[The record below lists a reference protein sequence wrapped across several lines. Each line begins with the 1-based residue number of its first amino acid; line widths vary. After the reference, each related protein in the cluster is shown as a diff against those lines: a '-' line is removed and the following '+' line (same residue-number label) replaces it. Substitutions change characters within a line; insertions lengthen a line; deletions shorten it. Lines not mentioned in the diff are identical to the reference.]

1 MPTYDYDCSACGETF
16 EIFQSMSAPLV
27 EACPN
32 CGGKVQRRIYGG
44 AGLIFKGTGFYLT
57 DYKKQNASG
66 ANGKKDEA
74 GDANSKP
81 ASEKK
86 SSDKPAEATT
96 KKTEASSTS

>member
-1 MPTYDYDCSACGETF
+1 MPTYDYDCSACGQTF
-16 EIFQSMSAPLV
+16 EIFQSMSAPPV

-57 DYKKQNASG
+57 DYKKQAASG
-66 ANGKKDEA
+66 ANGKDETSGA
-74 GDANSKP
+74 KSKP

-86 SSDKPAEATT
+86 SSEKPVETTT
-96 KKTEASSTS
+96 KKTEAPSTS